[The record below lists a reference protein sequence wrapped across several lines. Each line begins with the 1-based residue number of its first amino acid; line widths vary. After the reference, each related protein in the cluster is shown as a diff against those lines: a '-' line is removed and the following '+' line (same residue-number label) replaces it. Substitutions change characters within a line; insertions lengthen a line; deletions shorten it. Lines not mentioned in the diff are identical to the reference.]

1 MKRLNP
7 SPVGGSLW
15 IPSSKSQTIRG
26 LLIALAA
33 HDRSVLENPLY
44 SADTESCMTLL
55 EKVGC
60 TLVRKEHSIL
70 VDSSR
75 VDGRGKSV
83 DIDTGNSG
91 TTTYLAYGILGTLGY
106 DSIRLHGDSQLN
118 RRPIAPLAEAYADLG
133 LEGRCTD
140 GCPPVTITGHLKG
153 GKTSIECPT
162 SQWLSSLLLSL
173 PLAEGDSI
181 VDVPLLYEKPYVGMT
196 LDWLDWQGI
205 SYTITDDMQHVE
217 IPGGQSCHPF
227 TRPIAGDWS
236 SASFFLAAAAITGSR
251 LTLHGLDKDDSQGD
265 KAVVDI
271 LCDMGCTA
279 VWNDGALTIEGPEK
293 LRGGQWDINATPDA
307 LPILSVLACGAD
319 GPVRLYNVASARIK
333 ETDRISAMAGILTQL
348 GLKVD
353 EGSDY
358 IEIQPGRLKED
369 LVLPGHGDHRIIMA
383 EAILSLVCPLTID
396 DERAAAVTF
405 PTFFTLLES
414 IRKEA

>member
-1 MKRLNP
+1 MKRLSP

-44 SADTESCMTLL
+44 SADTGSCMTLL

-106 DSIRLHGDSQLN
+106 DSIRLHGDGQLN

-217 IPGGQSCHPF
+217 IPGGQSYHPF

-307 LPILSVLACGAD
+307 LPILSVLACGAS

-348 GLKVD
+348 GLKVEYLILRQAGMVQSGLTGLLGG
-353 EGSDY
+353 EGY
-358 IEIQPGRLKED
+358 RGRR
-369 LVLPGHGDHRIIMA
+369 P
-383 EAILSLVCPLTID
+383 
-396 DERAAAVTF
+396 
-405 PTFFTLLES
+405 
-414 IRKEA
+414 

>member
-1 MKRLNP
+1 MKRLSP

-140 GCPPVTITGHLKG
+140 GCPPVTITGHLKA
-153 GKTSIECPT
+153 SSSPCPSPRAT
-162 SQWLSSLLLSL
+162 ASS
-173 PLAEGDSI
+173 
-181 VDVPLLYEKPYVGMT
+181 
-196 LDWLDWQGI
+196 
-205 SYTITDDMQHVE
+205 
-217 IPGGQSCHPF
+217 
-227 TRPIAGDWS
+227 TRPS
-236 SASFFLAAAAITGSR
+236 STRS
-251 LTLHGLDKDDSQGD
+251 
-265 KAVVDI
+265 
-271 LCDMGCTA
+271 
-279 VWNDGALTIEGPEK
+279 
-293 LRGGQWDINATPDA
+293 
-307 LPILSVLACGAD
+307 
-319 GPVRLYNVASARIK
+319 
-333 ETDRISAMAGILTQL
+333 
-348 GLKVD
+348 
-353 EGSDY
+353 
-358 IEIQPGRLKED
+358 
-369 LVLPGHGDHRIIMA
+369 
-383 EAILSLVCPLTID
+383 
-396 DERAAAVTF
+396 
-405 PTFFTLLES
+405 PTW
-414 IRKEA
+414 A